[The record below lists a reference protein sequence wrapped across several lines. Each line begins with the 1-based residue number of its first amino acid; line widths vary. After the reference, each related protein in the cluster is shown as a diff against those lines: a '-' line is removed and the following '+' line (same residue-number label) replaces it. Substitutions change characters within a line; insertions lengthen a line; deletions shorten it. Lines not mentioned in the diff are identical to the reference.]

1 MQSFQGNDAAVK
13 WNSIC
18 LHTSLARTSYRFA
31 YRVKEFISIFW
42 LIQTHLCQIN
52 VPMVMDKPKSML
64 NVPVLWVDQ
73 NQCCK
78 ADK

>member
-13 WNSIC
+13 WNSIS
-18 LHTSLARTSYRFA
+18 LHRSLARTSYRFE
-31 YRVKEFISIFW
+31 YRFKESIFNF
-42 LIQTHLCQIN
+42 LAHPDSSLSDH
-52 VPMVMDKPKSML
+52 VPMVMDKLKSML